1 MTIKVVFDKEGNYTM
16 DDDTLREMQLQDELE
31 GKLGKPSEEKQ
42 EEKQPVVNQ
51 SGLDKIGAV
60 NQKNKQEVKESKVR
74 KKEVTALKSIVKND
88 KEKAKEPKNKSGA
101 VSAEN
106 AQNANKPFLKLD
118 AFLSEIGGTRDEF
131 ALLLLQKMHVLL
143 CSPATRHTVSA
154 AFKVHGVVP
163 LDANKIIVHCCD
175 IALTNNTIF
184 LFDVYDRTM
193 VDVEYE
199 ITQAGILMS
208 NGRMIC
214 SLKAIPNEC

>member
-16 DDDTLREMQLQDELE
+16 DDDALREMQLQEELE
-31 GKLGKPSEEKQ
+31 WGEEKLSEENQ
-42 EEKQPVVNQ
+42 EEKQLAVNQ
-51 SGLDKIGAV
+51 SGLEKIGTG
-60 NQKNKQEVKESKVR
+60 NQKNKQRVKETKST
-74 KKEVTALKSIVKND
+74 KKEVTALKSIVKD
-88 KEKAKEPKNKSGA
+88 DMGKTKEPKNKTGA

-106 AQNANKPFLKLD
+106 TQNASKSFLKLD
-118 AFLSEIGGTRDEF
+118 AFLSEIGGIRDEF
-131 ALLLLQKMHVLL
+131 ALLLLQKMHVFL

-175 IALTNNTIF
+175 AALTNDTIF
-184 LFDVYDRTM
+184 LFDISDRTM
-193 VDVEYE
+193 ADIEYE